1 MTHGATGHRHARV
14 EHPSLFCLN
23 VDVSD
28 HFRTTGEDPGARG
41 DRSKAARMKYLLV
54 AKGTIPKSYVTGEF
68 EPTGEN
74 PQQDGEIGHEDL
86 FDEERI
92 VGAPLPVVPSDCEEC
107 EPPVVCEPLL
117 NDKGPTIT
125 SAIQSII
132 LYLQS
137 LHVPVLRFHSDRA
150 AQLMSRSLIQWL
162 HGQAVRTSTS
172 TPGVP
177 QENGGAECAVKE
189 VKLATR
195 KILST
200 STLDKT
206 FWPVAA
212 KAAASMQ
219 RARVL
224 RQVPR
229 MATAFGAKVLVKRR
243 RYAASGALIRLEF
256 DERWTDGVYLGLSD
270 QVSDGHLV
278 YVDGIFTHTK
288 NVKDKAKLVDA
299 GDHRVK
305 DLKSC
310 WALNRRAGVS
320 LQSGGG
326 LLESQLLVWQH

>member
-1 MTHGATGHRHARV
+1 MKRRLWVLRYHWCQVTVDEDDEEDDNGAGVGAI
-14 EHPSLFCLN
+14 PI
-23 VDVSD
+23 DV
-28 HFRTTGEDPGARG
+28 
-41 DRSKAARMKYLLV
+41 KAPESTYLLF
-54 AKGTIPKSYVTGEF
+54 A
-68 EPTGEN
+68 
-74 PQQDGEIGHEDL
+74 
-86 FDEERI
+86 
-92 VGAPLPVVPSDCEEC
+92 
-107 EPPVVCEPLL
+107 EPLL
-117 NDKGPTIT
+117 NDKGPTVA

-137 LHVPVLRFHSDRA
+137 LNVPVLRFHSDRA
-150 AQLMSRSLIQWL
+150 AQLMSRSVIQWL

-189 VKLATR
+189 VKLTTR
-195 KILST
+195 NILST

-229 MATAFGAKVLVKRR
+229 MATTFGAKVLVKKR

-270 QVSDGHLV
+270 QVHDGHLV
-278 YVDGIFTHTK
+278 Y
-288 NVKDKAKLVDA
+288 A
-299 GDHRVK
+299 
-305 DLKSC
+305 
-310 WALNRRAGVS
+310 
-320 LQSGGG
+320 
-326 LLESQLLVWQH
+326 